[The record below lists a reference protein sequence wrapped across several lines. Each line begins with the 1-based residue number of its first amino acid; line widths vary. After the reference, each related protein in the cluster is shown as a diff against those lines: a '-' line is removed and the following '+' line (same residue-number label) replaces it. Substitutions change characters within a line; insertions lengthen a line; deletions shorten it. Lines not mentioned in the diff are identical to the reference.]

1 MISKIITGLLFTFFI
16 GNQIANA
23 QIDTNAQLAKIKEH
37 RKKEN
42 AEFKNPEESP
52 LKEKDLKSFKKLPFF
67 APDMAFCFE
76 AIFTRTDDE
85 VPFKMPTTTSRLPEY
100 VKYGTLTFNY
110 QGKEYTLSV
119 YQNIDLT
126 KKPGYEDYL
135 FVPFTDLSNDEET
148 YGGGRYLDF
157 RIPKGDKV
165 VLDFNLCYNPYC
177 AYNEKYS
184 CPIPPKENF
193 LNFSVNAGVKKPEGK

>member
-1 MISKIITGLLFTFFI
+1 MVFSFFI
-16 GNQIANA
+16 GQQFANA
-23 QIDTNAQLAKIKEH
+23 QIDTTAQLTKIKEH
-37 RKKEN
+37 REKEN
-42 AEFKNPEESP
+42 KEFRTPDESP
-52 LKEKDLKSFKKLPFF
+52 LKEKDLKSFVELPFF
-67 APDMAFCFE
+67 APNMAFCFE
-76 AIFTRTDDE
+76 ATFTRTSNE
-85 VPFKMPTTTSRLPEY
+85 APFYMETTTSRMPEY

-110 QGKEYTLSV
+110 QGTSYTLSL
-119 YQNIDLT
+119 YQSSSLI

-135 FVPFTDLSNDEET
+135 FIPFTDLSNDEET

-165 VLDFNLCYNPYC
+165 ILDFNLCYNPYC